1 MDEQYI
7 NQQLT
12 ALRESASA
20 NAQAHSEFAR
30 RLKDLESYRD
40 YERETLLTMQDIKND
55 TQNLIKQF
63 DKLERKMD
71 SLSERVDALEREP
84 ATNWKKMGFEIVK
97 YVVLA
102 AIGAMLGYMIK
113 GA

>member
-7 NQQLT
+7 SQQLVE
-12 ALRESASA
+12 LREFASA
-20 NAQAHSEFAR
+20 NAQAHVEFER
-30 RLKDLESYRD
+30 RLADLEKYRE
-40 YERETLLTMQDIKND
+40 YERKTLLTMQDIKND

-63 DKLERKMD
+63 DKLEKKMD

-84 ATNWKKMGFEIVK
+84 ATNWKKMGFEVLK
-97 YVVLA
+97 YVILA
-102 AIGAMLGYMIK
+102 AVGATLGYLIK

>member
-7 NQQLT
+7 SQQLVE
-12 ALRESASA
+12 LRESASS
-20 NAQAHSEFAR
+20 NAQAHVEFER
-30 RLKDLESYRD
+30 RLADLENYRE
-40 YERETLLTMQDIKND
+40 YERKTLLTMQDIKND

-63 DKLERKMD
+63 DKLEKKMD

-84 ATNWKKMGFEIVK
+84 ATNWKKMGFEVLK
-97 YVVLA
+97 YVILA
-102 AIGAMLGYMIK
+102 AVGATLGYLIK